1 MNLEVKYI
9 KGDKV
14 VWIVTFLLAI
24 LSILTVYS
32 SIATLA
38 YKYKSGNTIYY
49 LLKHMVILGVGFIIM
64 GVIQR
69 INYRYFS
76 RFSQLG
82 LIIVIPLLLFTLLT
96 GANINEASRWLVIP
110 IINQTFQ
117 TSDLAKLVLIM
128 YLARVLAKKQDKI
141 SDFKE
146 AYLPLIIPVIIVCGL
161 ILPANFST
169 AAMLFTISLFIMF
182 IGRVPMKYIF
192 STIAAG
198 IVGIVLLFAIASVNP
213 KILPRFATW
222 KKRIESFQKGESES
236 NYQAEQA
243 KIAIAGGGIKGKG
256 PGKST
261 QRNFLPHPYSDF
273 IFAIIVEEYGTL
285 GAVVVIFL
293 YLVLLFRGVKI
304 ASRAERTFG
313 SLLAVGLTFSI
324 AFQAFINMGV
334 AVGVFPVT
342 GQPLPLVSMGGTSIW
357 LTCMT
362 IGVVLSVSNTGLI
375 KNKSA
380 KSGKK

>member
-1 MNLEVKYI
+1 MNFKTKYI
-9 KGDKV
+9 KGDGV
-14 VWIVTFLLAI
+14 IWMVTFLLAI

-38 YKYKSGNTIYY
+38 YKYKSGNTVYY
-49 LLKHMVILGVGFIIM
+49 LLKHVFILVVGFVM
-64 GVIQR
+64 MTFVQN
-69 INYRYFS
+69 INYKYFS
-76 RFSQLG
+76 RLSQLT
-82 LIIVIPLLLFTLLT
+82 LIIAVPLLLLTLLT

-117 TSDLAKLVLIM
+117 TSDLAKLALIM
-128 YLARVLAKKQDKI
+128 YLARVLAKKQEVI
-141 SDFKE
+141 TDFKE
-146 AYLPLIIPVIIVCGL
+146 AFLPLIIPVVIVCAL

-169 AAMLFTISLFIMF
+169 AAMLFAISLFIMF
-182 IGRVPMKYIF
+182 MGRVPLKFIIT
-192 STIAAG
+192 TIGVGLAG
-198 IVGIVLLFAIASVNP
+198 ILLVFAIASVSP
-213 KILPRFATW
+213 KLFPRFATW

-273 IFAIIVEEYGTL
+273 IFAIIVEEYGTI
-285 GAVVVIFL
+285 GALIVVLL
-293 YLVLLFRGVKI
+293 YLVFLYRGVRI

-313 SLLAVGLTFSI
+313 SLLAIGLTFSI

-357 LTCMT
+357 FTCIT
-362 IGVVLSVSNTGLI
+362 IGVVLSVSNTGLRNS
-375 KNKSA
+375 KLKA
-380 KSGKK
+380 K

>member
-1 MNLEVKYI
+1 MNLGLKYI
-9 KGDKV
+9 KGDRV
-14 VWIVTFLLAI
+14 IWIITFLLAI

-38 YKYKSGNTIYY
+38 YKYKSGNTFYY
-49 LLKHMVILGVGFIIM
+49 LFKHMMILGVGFMIM
-64 GVIQR
+64 IGVQNIS
-69 INYRYFS
+69 YRYFS
-76 RFSQLG
+76 RFSQLV
-82 LIIVIPLLLFTLLT
+82 LYFLAIPLLVLTLVT

-117 TSDLAKLVLIM
+117 TSDLAKLALIM

-182 IGRVPMKYIF
+182 MGRVPMKYIL
-192 STIAAG
+192 STIGLGIAG
-198 IVGIVLLFAIASVNP
+198 ILLLFAIASINP
-213 KILPRFATW
+213 KILPRLATW
-222 KKRIESFQKGESES
+222 KKRIESFEKGESES

-285 GAVVVIFL
+285 GAIVVIFL
-293 YLVLLFRGVKI
+293 YLVLLFRGVRI

-313 SLLAVGLTFSI
+313 SLLAIGLTFSI

-357 LTCMT
+357 ITCFT

-375 KNKSA
+375 KSKS
-380 KSGKK
+380 KK